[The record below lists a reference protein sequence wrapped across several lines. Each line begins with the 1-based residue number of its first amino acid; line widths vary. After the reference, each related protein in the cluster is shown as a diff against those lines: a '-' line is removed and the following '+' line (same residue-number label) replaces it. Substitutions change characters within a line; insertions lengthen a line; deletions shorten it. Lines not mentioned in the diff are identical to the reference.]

1 MNERIFAQVRQ
12 QFPLL
17 QRTVNGKR
25 LVYLDSAAT
34 SQKPVSVLDAER
46 TFYQTLN
53 ANVHRG
59 VHTLSVKATE
69 AYENARATVAKFI
82 NTDTDQI
89 VFVRNATE
97 AINLVARTWARQ
109 NVKNGDMIVL
119 TQAEHHSNIVPW
131 QELAKEAGA
140 RIGYVRVDENGVLRQ
155 DDLAELLQ
163 HKPKLFAFTHVSNVL
178 GTINPAKD
186 MIRKAHAAGALV
198 LLDAAQSVPH
208 MAVDVDDLDCDFM
221 VFSGHKM
228 LGPMGIR
235 VLYGRKKL
243 LERMPP
249 FLVGGDMIREV
260 ALEGS
265 TWNDVP
271 QKFEAGTPNVAG
283 AIGLAKAIENLN
295 NIGMKDVEAH
305 ERHLT
310 TYALQRLAAVPG
322 ITVLG
327 PNDPSQRLG
336 VLPFVVEGIP
346 AHDVASLLDDQGIAV
361 RSGHH
366 CAMPLHRALGIEASC
381 RVSFYV
387 YNTVED
393 VDALIDGLRHCQEVF
408 GR

>member
-228 LGPMGIR
+228 LGPMGIG
-235 VLYGRKKL
+235 VLYGRKK
-243 LERMPP
+243 
-249 FLVGGDMIREV
+249 
-260 ALEGS
+260 
-265 TWNDVP
+265 
-271 QKFEAGTPNVAG
+271 
-283 AIGLAKAIENLN
+283 
-295 NIGMKDVEAH
+295 
-305 ERHLT
+305 
-310 TYALQRLAAVPG
+310 
-322 ITVLG
+322 
-327 PNDPSQRLG
+327 
-336 VLPFVVEGIP
+336 
-346 AHDVASLLDDQGIAV
+346 
-361 RSGHH
+361 
-366 CAMPLHRALGIEASC
+366 
-381 RVSFYV
+381 
-387 YNTVED
+387 
-393 VDALIDGLRHCQEVF
+393 
-408 GR
+408 

>member
-1 MNERIFAQVRQ
+1 M
-12 QFPLL
+12 
-17 QRTVNGKR
+17 
-25 LVYLDSAAT
+25 
-34 SQKPVSVLDAER
+34 
-46 TFYQTLN
+46 
-53 ANVHRG
+53 
-59 VHTLSVKATE
+59 
-69 AYENARATVAKFI
+69 
-82 NTDTDQI
+82 
-89 VFVRNATE
+89 
-97 AINLVARTWARQ
+97 
-109 NVKNGDMIVL
+109 
-119 TQAEHHSNIVPW
+119 
-131 QELAKEAGA
+131 
-140 RIGYVRVDENGVLRQ
+140 
-155 DDLAELLQ
+155 
-163 HKPKLFAFTHVSNVL
+163 
-178 GTINPAKD
+178 
-186 MIRKAHAAGALV
+186 
-198 LLDAAQSVPH
+198 
-208 MAVDVDDLDCDFM
+208 
-221 VFSGHKM
+221 
-228 LGPMGIR
+228 
-235 VLYGRKKL
+235 
-243 LERMPP
+243 
-249 FLVGGDMIREV
+249 
-260 ALEGS
+260 
-265 TWNDVP
+265 
-271 QKFEAGTPNVAG
+271 AG